1 MAYSKVQVS
10 TKILIILPRYGLE
23 MNRQGTKQDT
33 IDQNK
38 LQQFMNKAVGDIAGG
53 STAMLVII
61 GERLGL
67 YRAMSQ
73 TNTPISAKELANK
86 TGTVERLVSE
96 WLANQ
101 VASGYIE
108 YDPSRKKYRLPP
120 EHALALA
127 DENSS
132 VYLQG
137 IFKAIKSYFKD
148 EEEFLKMFRGE
159 RTFSWMDHNFFMA
172 EGFAEFFKSGYIG
185 NLINSWIPAVDDG
198 RVLEKLKTG
207 AKVVD
212 VGCGFGITTLMMAKT
227 YPNSIFTG
235 FDFHKES
242 IEKAKESAK
251 KENITNVKFEVSSA
265 SEYPGSG
272 YDFVTFFDCL
282 HDMGDPVGA
291 LTHTRKVIKKS
302 GNDDGDSSGG
312 GGGTCMIVEP
322 FAQNELENN
331 VNPIGSTFYAAS
343 TLICVPNS
351 LAFNGPALGAQAGE
365 NRIKAVALKSGFSHF
380 KKVLETPLNLV
391 YEAKP

>member
-1 MAYSKVQVS
+1 
-10 TKILIILPRYGLE
+10 
-23 MNRQGTKQDT
+23 MNRQEAKQKQNA

-38 LQQFMNKAVGDIAGG
+38 IQQFMNKAVGDIAGG

-67 YRAMSQ
+67 YKAMSQ
-73 TNTPISAKELANK
+73 ANTPISIKELADK

-108 YDPSRKKYRLPP
+108 YDPSRRKYRLPP

-127 DENSS
+127 DENSPI
-132 VYLQG
+132 YLQG

-159 RTFSWMDHNFFMA
+159 RTFSWMDHNPFMA

-185 NLINSWIPAVDDG
+185 NLINSWIPAVDNG
-198 RVLEKLKTG
+198 RVLEKLKKG
-207 AKVVD
+207 AKVAD

-227 YPNSIFTG
+227 YPNSTFTG

-242 IEKAKESAK
+242 IEKAKESAR
-251 KENITNVKFEVSSA
+251 KENIVSVRFEVSSA
-265 SEYPGSG
+265 SEFPGSG

-282 HDMGDPVGA
+282 HDMGDPIGA
-291 LTHTRKVIKKS
+291 LTHTRKVIKQS
-302 GNDDGDSSGG
+302 GDDDGGDGSGVG
-312 GGGTCMIVEP
+312 GSGTCMIVEP

-331 VNPIGSTFYAAS
+331 VSPIGSIFYAAS

-365 NRIKAVALKSGFSHF
+365 NRIKDVALKSGFSHF
-380 KKVLETPLNLV
+380 KKALETPLNLV

>member
-1 MAYSKVQVS
+1 MSQQEANK
-10 TKILIILPRYGLE
+10 
-23 MNRQGTKQDT
+23 NA

-38 LQQFMNKAVGDIAGG
+38 IQQFMNKAVGDIAGS

-67 YRAMSQ
+67 YRAMAQANS
-73 TNTPISAKELANK
+73 PVSVKELADK
-86 TGTVERLVSE
+86 TGTVERLVRE

-108 YDPSRKKYRLPP
+108 YDPGSRKYRLPP

-127 DENSS
+127 DENSPI
-132 VYLQG
+132 YLQG

-159 RTFSWMDHNFFMA
+159 RTLSWMDHNPFMA

-185 NLINSWIPAVDDG
+185 NLINSWIPTVDNG
-198 RVLEKLKTG
+198 RVLEKLKKG
-207 AKVVD
+207 AKVAD

-227 YPNSIFTG
+227 YPNSTFTG

-242 IEKAKESAK
+242 IEKAKEFAK
-251 KENITNVKFEVSSA
+251 REGLNNVKFEVASA
-265 SEYPGSG
+265 SDFPGHD

-282 HDMGDPVGA
+282 HDMGDPHGA
-291 LTHTRKVIKKS
+291 LTHTKNVIKK
-302 GNDDGDSSGG
+302 DD
-312 GGGTCMIVEP
+312 GTCMIVEP

-331 VNPIGSTFYAAS
+331 INPISSTFYAAS

-365 NRIKAVALKSGFSHF
+365 SKIKEVAIKSGFSHF
-380 KKVLETPLNLV
+380 KRVIETPLNIV

>member
-1 MAYSKVQVS
+1 
-10 TKILIILPRYGLE
+10 
-23 MNRQGTKQDT
+23 MNRQEAKQKQNA

-38 LQQFMNKAVGDIAGG
+38 IQQFMNKAVGDIAGG

-67 YRAMSQ
+67 YKAMSQ
-73 TNTPISAKELANK
+73 ANTLISIKELADK

-108 YDPSRKKYRLPP
+108 YDPSRRKYRLPP

-127 DENSS
+127 EENSPI
-132 VYLQG
+132 YLQG

-159 RTFSWMDHNFFMA
+159 RTFSWMDHNPFMA

-185 NLINSWIPAVDDG
+185 NLINSWIPAVDNG
-198 RVLEKLKTG
+198 RVLEKLKKG
-207 AKVVD
+207 AKVAD

-227 YPNSIFTG
+227 YPNSTFTG

-251 KENITNVKFEVSSA
+251 KENITSVRFEVSSA
-265 SEYPGSG
+265 SEFPGSG

-282 HDMGDPVGA
+282 HDMGDPIGA

-302 GNDDGDSSGG
+302 GSGSG
-312 GGGTCMIVEP
+312 SGTCMIVEP

-365 NRIKAVALKSGFSHF
+365 NRIKDVALKSGFSHF
-380 KKVLETPLNLV
+380 KKALETPLNLV

>member
-1 MAYSKVQVS
+1 MSQQTQKNNS
-10 TKILIILPRYGLE
+10 
-23 MNRQGTKQDT
+23 

-38 LQQFMNKAVGDIAGG
+38 TLQFMNKAIGDIAGS
-53 STAMLVII
+53 STAMLIII

-67 YRAMSQ
+67 YRDM
-73 TNTPISAKELANK
+73 AKANDPVSVKQLAEK
-86 TGTVERLVSE
+86 TGTVERLLGE

-108 YDPSRKKYRLPP
+108 YDPSSRKYRLPP

-132 VYLQG
+132 LYLQG

-159 RTFSWMDHNFFMA
+159 RSFSWMDHNPFMA
-172 EGFAEFFKSGYIG
+172 EGFAEFFKSGYVG
-185 NLINSWIPAVDDG
+185 NLINSWIPTIDNG
-198 RVLEKLKTG
+198 NVLEKLKKG
-207 AKVVD
+207 GKVAD
-212 VGCGFGITTLMMAKT
+212 VGCGFGITTIMMAKT
-227 YPNSIFTG
+227 YPNSSFIG

-242 IEKAKESAK
+242 IEKARESAK
-251 KENITNVKFEVSSA
+251 KEKINNVKFEVSSA
-265 SEYPGSG
+265 SEFPGSD

-282 HDMGDPVGA
+282 HDMGDPEGA
-291 LTHTRKVIKKS
+291 LTHTKSVIKKDD
-302 GNDDGDSSGG
+302 DDGRSGRDNSSNNS
-312 GGGTCMIVEP
+312 GGTCMIVEP

-331 VNPIGSTFYAAS
+331 VNPVASTFYAAS

-365 NRIKAVALKSGFSHF
+365 NRIKDVAMKSR
-380 KKVLETPLNLV
+380 VP
-391 YEAKP
+391 

>member
-1 MAYSKVQVS
+1 MSQQA
-10 TKILIILPRYGLE
+10 R
-23 MNRQGTKQDT
+23 NA

-38 LQQFMNKAVGDIAGG
+38 IQQFMNKAVGDIAGS

-67 YRAMSQ
+67 YKAMAQS
-73 TNTPISAKELANK
+73 NSPISVKELADK
-86 TGTVERLVSE
+86 TGTVERLVRE

-108 YDPSRKKYRLPP
+108 YNPSSRKYRLPP

-127 DENSS
+127 DENSPI
-132 VYLQG
+132 YLQG

-148 EEEFLKMFRGE
+148 EEEFLKMFRRE
-159 RTFSWMDHNFFMA
+159 RTLSWMDHNPFMS

-185 NLINSWIPAVDDG
+185 NLINSWIPAVDNGD
-198 RVLEKLKTG
+198 VLEKLKKG
-207 AKVVD
+207 GKVAD

-227 YPNSIFTG
+227 YPNSSFAG
-235 FDFHKES
+235 FDFDKES
-242 IEKAKESAK
+242 IEKAKESVK
-251 KENITNVKFEVSSA
+251 KEKINNVKFEVSSA
-265 SEYPGSG
+265 SEFPGSG

-282 HDMGDPVGA
+282 HDMGDPEGA
-291 LTHTRKVIKKS
+291 LTHTRNVIKKDD
-302 GNDDGDSSGG
+302 DDGDSSNI
-312 GGGTCMIVEP
+312 GTCMIVEP

-331 VNPIGSTFYAAS
+331 VNPVASTFYAAS

-365 NRIKAVALKSGFSHF
+365 NRIKDVAMKSGFSHF
-380 KKVLETPLNLV
+380 KRVLETSLNIV

>member
-1 MAYSKVQVS
+1 MS
-10 TKILIILPRYGLE
+10 
-23 MNRQGTKQDT
+23 RQETKQNA
-33 IDQNK
+33 IDQK
-38 LQQFMNKAVGDIAGG
+38 KIQQFMNKAIGDIAGS
-53 STAMLVII
+53 STAILVII

-67 YRAMSQ
+67 YKAMSQ
-73 TNTPISAKELANK
+73 ANSPISVKELADK
-86 TGTVERLVSE
+86 TGSVERLVRE

-108 YDPSRKKYRLPP
+108 YDPSSRKYRLPP

-127 DENSS
+127 DENSP

-159 RTFSWMDHNFFMA
+159 RTFSWMDHNHFMA
-172 EGFAEFFKSGYIG
+172 EGFAEFFKSGYTG
-185 NLINSWIPAVDDG
+185 NLINSWIPAVDNG
-198 RVLEKLKTG
+198 RVLEKLKKG
-207 AKVVD
+207 AKVAD

-227 YPNSIFTG
+227 YPNSTFTG

-251 KENITNVKFEVSSA
+251 KENITNVRFEVSSA
-265 SEYPGSG
+265 SEFPGSG

-282 HDMGDPVGA
+282 HDMGDPAGA
-291 LTHTRKVIKKS
+291 LTHTRNVIKKS
-302 GNDDGDSSGG
+302 GDDGVGDSSSS
-312 GGGTCMIVEP
+312 GTCLIVEP

-331 VNPIGSTFYAAS
+331 VNPVASTFYAAS

-365 NRIKAVALKSGFSHF
+365 NRIKDVAMKSGFSHF
-380 KKVLETPLNLV
+380 KRVLDTPLNLV
-391 YEAKP
+391 YETQP

>member
-1 MAYSKVQVS
+1 MTQQAQNA
-10 TKILIILPRYGLE
+10 I
-23 MNRQGTKQDT
+23 N
-33 IDQNK
+33 QNK
-38 LQQFMNKAVGDIAGG
+38 IRQFMNKAVVDIAGS

-67 YRAMSQ
+67 YRAMAQANSLVSVQ
-73 TNTPISAKELANK
+73 ELADK
-86 TGTVERLVSE
+86 TGTVERLVRE

-108 YDPSRKKYRLPP
+108 YDPSSRKYRLPP
-120 EHALALA
+120 EHALILA

-137 IFKAIKSYFKD
+137 IYKAIKSYFMD

-159 RTFSWMDHNFFMA
+159 RTLSWMDHNPFMA

-185 NLINSWIPAVDDG
+185 NLINSWIPAVDNG
-198 RVLEKLKTG
+198 SVIQKLRKG
-207 AKVVD
+207 AKVAD
-212 VGCGFGITTLMMAKT
+212 IGCGFGITTLMMAKT
-227 YPNSIFTG
+227 YLNSTFTG

-242 IEKAKESAK
+242 IEKAREYAK
-251 KENITNVKFEVSSA
+251 KEKTDNVKFEVSSA
-265 SEYPGSG
+265 SEFPGSG

-291 LTHTRKVIKKS
+291 LTHTRNAIKK
-302 GNDDGDSSGG
+302 NEVDGDSSNS
-312 GGGTCMIVEP
+312 GTCMIVEP
-322 FAQNELENN
+322 FAHNELENN
-331 VNPIGSTFYAAS
+331 VNPIASTFYAAS

-365 NRIKAVALKSGFSHF
+365 NRIKDVAMKSGFSHY
-380 KKVLETPLNLV
+380 KRVLQTPLNIV

>member
-1 MAYSKVQVS
+1 
-10 TKILIILPRYGLE
+10 
-23 MNRQGTKQDT
+23 MNRQEAKQNA

-38 LQQFMNKAVGDIAGG
+38 IQQFMNKAVGDIAGS

-67 YRAMSQ
+67 YKAMSQ
-73 TNTPISAKELANK
+73 ANSPISVKELADK

-108 YDPSRKKYRLPP
+108 YDPSSRKYRLPP

-127 DENSS
+127 DEDSPL
-132 VYLQG
+132 YLQG

-159 RTFSWMDHNFFMA
+159 RTFSWMDHNPFMA

-185 NLINSWIPAVDDG
+185 NLINSWIPAVDKG
-198 RVLEKLKTG
+198 RVLEKLKKG
-207 AKVVD
+207 AKVAD

-227 YPNSIFTG
+227 YPNSTFTG

-251 KENITNVKFEVSSA
+251 KENITSVRFEVSSA
-265 SEYPGSG
+265 SEFPGSG

-282 HDMGDPVGA
+282 HDMGDPIGA

-302 GNDDGDSSGG
+302 GDDGGDGSGVG
-312 GGGTCMIVEP
+312 GSGTCMIVEP

-331 VNPIGSTFYAAS
+331 VNPIGSIFYAPS

-365 NRIKAVALKSGFSHF
+365 NRIKDVALKSGFSHF
-380 KKVLETPLNLV
+380 KKALETPLNLV

>member
-1 MAYSKVQVS
+1 MS
-10 TKILIILPRYGLE
+10 
-23 MNRQGTKQDT
+23 RQETKQNA
-33 IDQNK
+33 IDQK
-38 LQQFMNKAVGDIAGG
+38 KIQQFMNKAIGDIAGS
-53 STAMLVII
+53 STAILVII

-67 YRAMSQ
+67 YKAMSQ
-73 TNTPISAKELANK
+73 ANSPISVKELADK
-86 TGTVERLVSE
+86 TGSVERLVRE

-108 YDPSRKKYRLPP
+108 YDPSSRKYRLPP

-127 DENSS
+127 DENSP

-159 RTFSWMDHNFFMA
+159 RTFSWMDHNHFMA
-172 EGFAEFFKSGYIG
+172 EGFAEFFKSGYTG
-185 NLINSWIPAVDDG
+185 NLIDSWIPAVDNG
-198 RVLEKLKTG
+198 RVLEKLKKG
-207 AKVVD
+207 AKVAD

-227 YPNSIFTG
+227 YPNSTFTG

-251 KENITNVKFEVSSA
+251 KENITNVRFEVSSA
-265 SEYPGSG
+265 SEFPGSG

-282 HDMGDPVGA
+282 HDMGDPAGA
-291 LTHTRKVIKKS
+291 LTHTRNVIKKR
-302 GNDDGDSSGG
+302 GDDGVGDSSSS
-312 GGGTCMIVEP
+312 GTCLIVEP

-331 VNPIGSTFYAAS
+331 VNPVASTFYAAS

-365 NRIKAVALKSGFSHF
+365 NRIKDVAMKSGFSHF
-380 KKVLETPLNLV
+380 KRVLDTPLNLV
-391 YEAKP
+391 YEAQP

>member
-1 MAYSKVQVS
+1 
-10 TKILIILPRYGLE
+10 
-23 MNRQGTKQDT
+23 
-33 IDQNK
+33 
-38 LQQFMNKAVGDIAGG
+38 MNKAVGDIAGS

-67 YRAMSQ
+67 YRAMAQANS
-73 TNTPISAKELANK
+73 PVSVKALADK
-86 TGTVERLVSE
+86 TGTVERLVRE

-108 YDPSRKKYRLPP
+108 YDPSSRKYRLPP

-127 DENSS
+127 DENSPI
-132 VYLQG
+132 YLQG

-159 RTFSWMDHNFFMA
+159 RTLSWMDHNPSMA

-185 NLINSWIPAVDDG
+185 NLINSWIPTVDNG
-198 RVLEKLKTG
+198 NVLEKLKKG
-207 AKVVD
+207 AKVAD

-227 YPNSIFTG
+227 YPNSTFTG

-251 KENITNVKFEVSSA
+251 KEKLDNVKFEVSSA
-265 SEYPGSG
+265 SEFPGSD
-272 YDFVTFFDCL
+272 YDLVTFFDCV
-282 HDMGDPVGA
+282 HDMGDPEGA
-291 LTHTRKVIKKS
+291 LTHTRNVIKK
-302 GNDDGDSSGG
+302 DDGGGNSSNNS
-312 GGGTCMIVEP
+312 GTCMIVEP

-331 VNPIGSTFYAAS
+331 VNPVASTFYAPS

-365 NRIKAVALKSGFSHF
+365 NRIKDVVMKSSFSHF
-380 KKVLETPLNLV
+380 KRVLETPLNIV

>member
-1 MAYSKVQVS
+1 MSQQAQ
-10 TKILIILPRYGLE
+10 
-23 MNRQGTKQDT
+23 NA

-38 LQQFMNKAVGDIAGG
+38 IQQFMNKAVGDIAGS

-67 YRAMSQ
+67 YRAMAQANS
-73 TNTPISAKELANK
+73 PVSVKELAEK
-86 TGTVERLVSE
+86 TGTVERLVRE

-108 YDPSRKKYRLPP
+108 YDPSSRKYRLPP

-127 DENSS
+127 DENSPI
-132 VYLQG
+132 YLQG

-159 RTFSWMDHNFFMA
+159 RTLSWMDHNPFMA

-185 NLINSWIPAVDDG
+185 NLINSWIPAVDNG
-198 RVLEKLKTG
+198 NVLEKLKKG
-207 AKVVD
+207 AKVAD

-227 YPNSIFTG
+227 YPNSTFTG

-265 SEYPGSG
+265 SEFPGSG

-282 HDMGDPVGA
+282 HDMGDPEGA
-291 LTHTRKVIKKS
+291 LTHTRNVIKKD
-302 GNDDGDSSGG
+302 GGGGGAAGDSSNS
-312 GGGTCMIVEP
+312 GTCMIVEP

-331 VNPIGSTFYAAS
+331 VNPVASTFYAAS

-365 NRIKAVALKSGFSHF
+365 NRIKDVAMKSGFSHF
-380 KKVLETPLNLV
+380 KRVLETPLNIV
-391 YEAKP
+391 YEAKPDYG

>member
-1 MAYSKVQVS
+1 MYSDMSQQS
-10 TKILIILPRYGLE
+10 Q
-23 MNRQGTKQDT
+23 NT

-38 LQQFMNKAVGDIAGG
+38 TLQFMNKAVGDIAGS

-67 YRAMSQ
+67 YRSMAQANSPV
-73 TNTPISAKELANK
+73 TVKELADK
-86 TGTVERLVSE
+86 TGTVERLVRE

-108 YDPSRKKYRLPP
+108 YDPSSRKYRLPP

-127 DENSS
+127 NESS
-132 VYLQG
+132 PIYLQG
-137 IFKAIKSYFKD
+137 IFKAIKSYFND

-159 RTFSWMDHNFFMA
+159 RTLSWMDHNHFMA

-185 NLINSWIPAVDDG
+185 NLISSWIPAVDNG
-198 RVLEKLKTG
+198 NVLEKLKKG
-207 AKVVD
+207 AKVAD

-227 YPNSIFTG
+227 YPNSTFIG

-242 IEKAKESAK
+242 IERAKESAK
-251 KENITNVKFEVSSA
+251 KEKLDNVKFEISSA
-265 SEYPGSG
+265 SEFPGSD
-272 YDFVTFFDCL
+272 YDLVTFFDCL
-282 HDMGDPVGA
+282 HDMGDPEGA
-291 LTHTRKVIKKS
+291 LIHTRNVIKKNGGRS
-302 GNDDGDSSGG
+302 GSDSSISNNGA
-312 GGGTCMIVEP
+312 CMIVEP

-331 VNPIGSTFYAAS
+331 VNPVASTFYAAS

-365 NRIKAVALKSGFSHF
+365 NRIKDVVMKSGFSHF
-380 KKVLETPLNLV
+380 TRVFETPLNIV

>member
-1 MAYSKVQVS
+1 
-10 TKILIILPRYGLE
+10 
-23 MNRQGTKQDT
+23 MNLQESNQKNT

-38 LQQFMNKAVGDIAGG
+38 IQQFMNKAVSDIAGS

-67 YRAMSQ
+67 YRAMAQANS
-73 TNTPISAKELANK
+73 PISVKELADK
-86 TGTVERLVSE
+86 TRTVERLVRE

-108 YDPSRKKYRLPP
+108 YDPSSRKYRLPP

-127 DENSS
+127 DENSP

-159 RTFSWMDHNFFMA
+159 RTLSWMDHHPLME

-185 NLINSWIPAVDDG
+185 NLINSWIPAVDNG
-198 RVLEKLKTG
+198 NVLEKLKKG
-207 AKVVD
+207 AKVAD

-227 YPNSIFTG
+227 YPNSTFTG
-235 FDFHKES
+235 FDFHREA
-242 IEKAKESAK
+242 IEKANGSAK
-251 KENITNVKFEVSSA
+251 KENLNNVKFEVASA
-265 SEYPGSG
+265 SDFPGSD

-291 LTHTRKVIKKS
+291 LTHTRNVIKK
-302 GNDDGDSSGG
+302 GGDGGRGDGSS
-312 GGGTCMIVEP
+312 GTCMIVEP

-331 VNPIGSTFYAAS
+331 VNPVASTFYAAS

-365 NRIKAVALKSGFSHF
+365 DRIKDVALKSGFSQF
-380 KKVLETPLNLV
+380 KRVLETPLNLV

>member
-1 MAYSKVQVS
+1 MTQQAQNA
-10 TKILIILPRYGLE
+10 I
-23 MNRQGTKQDT
+23 N
-33 IDQNK
+33 QNK
-38 LQQFMNKAVGDIAGG
+38 TQQFMKKAVVDIAGS

-67 YRAMSQ
+67 YRAMAQENSLV
-73 TNTPISAKELANK
+73 SVKELADK
-86 TGTVERLVSE
+86 TGTVERLVRE

-108 YDPSRKKYRLPP
+108 YDPSSRKYRLPP
-120 EHALALA
+120 EHALILA
-127 DENSS
+127 DEKSS

-137 IFKAIKSYFKD
+137 IYKAIKSYFND

-159 RTFSWMDHNFFMA
+159 RTLSWMDHNPFMA

-185 NLINSWIPAVDDG
+185 NLINSWIPAVDNG
-198 RVLEKLKTG
+198 GVVQKLRKG
-207 AKVVD
+207 AKVAD

-227 YPNSIFTG
+227 YLNSTFTG

-242 IEKAKESAK
+242 IEKAQEYAK
-251 KENITNVKFEVSSA
+251 KEKTDNVKFEVSSA
-265 SEYPGSG
+265 SEFPGSG

-282 HDMGDPVGA
+282 HDMGDPGGA
-291 LTHTRKVIKKS
+291 LTHTRNVIKKDE
-302 GNDDGDSSGG
+302 GGGDSSNS
-312 GGGTCMIVEP
+312 GTCMIVEP

-331 VNPIGSTFYAAS
+331 INPIASTFYAAS

-365 NRIKAVALKSGFSHF
+365 SRIKDVAMKSGFSHF
-380 KKVLETPLNLV
+380 KRVLETPLNIV

>member
-1 MAYSKVQVS
+1 MSGQEANQKNA
-10 TKILIILPRYGLE
+10 L
-23 MNRQGTKQDT
+23 
-33 IDQNK
+33 DQNK
-38 LQQFMNKAVGDIAGG
+38 IQKFMNKAVADIAGS

-67 YRAMSQ
+67 YRAMAR
-73 TNTPISAKELANK
+73 TNSPISVKELADK

-101 VASGYIE
+101 VASGYVE
-108 YDPSRKKYRLPP
+108 YDSISRKYRLPP
-120 EHALALA
+120 EHALVLA
-127 DENSS
+127 DENSP

-137 IFKAIKSYFKD
+137 ILKAIKSYFKD

-159 RTFSWMDHNFFMA
+159 RTFSWMDHNHFMA

-185 NLINSWIPAVDDG
+185 NLINSWIPAVDNG
-198 RVLEKLKTG
+198 NVLQKLKKG
-207 AKVVD
+207 AKVAD
-212 VGCGFGITTLMMAKT
+212 VGCGFGITTLMMAKA
-227 YPNSIFTG
+227 YPNSTFTG

-242 IEKAKESAK
+242 IEKANESAK
-251 KENITNVKFEVSSA
+251 KENINNVKFEVSSA
-265 SEYPGSG
+265 SDFPGSG

-291 LTHTRKVIKKS
+291 LTHTINVIKKV
-302 GNDDGDSSGG
+302 DGGRGDTSS
-312 GGGTCMIVEP
+312 GTCMIAEP

-331 VNPIGSTFYAAS
+331 VNPVASTFYAAS

-365 NRIKAVALKSGFSHF
+365 KRIKDVAMKSGFSHF
-380 KKVLETPLNLV
+380 KKVLETPLNIV
-391 YEAKP
+391 YEVKP

>member
-1 MAYSKVQVS
+1 MSQQEANQ
-10 TKILIILPRYGLE
+10 
-23 MNRQGTKQDT
+23 NA

-38 LQQFMNKAVGDIAGG
+38 IQQFMNKAVGDIAGS
-53 STAMLVII
+53 STAILVII

-67 YRAMSQ
+67 YRAMAQANS
-73 TNTPISAKELANK
+73 PISVKELADK
-86 TGTVERLVSE
+86 TGTIERLVGE

-108 YDPSRKKYRLPP
+108 YDPSSREYRLPP

-127 DENSS
+127 DKNSP

-148 EEEFLKMFRGE
+148 EEEFLKMFKGE
-159 RTFSWMDHNFFMA
+159 RTFSWMDHNSFMA

-185 NLINSWIPAVDDG
+185 NLINSWIPALDNG
-198 RVLEKLKTG
+198 NVLKKLKKG
-207 AKVVD
+207 AKVAD
-212 VGCGFGITTLMMAKT
+212 VGCGFGITTLMMGKT
-227 YPNSIFTG
+227 YPNSIFAG

-251 KENITNVKFEVSSA
+251 KENVNNVKFEVSSA
-265 SEYPGSG
+265 SEFPGSG

-282 HDMGDPVGA
+282 HDMGDPAGA
-291 LTHTRKVIKKS
+291 LAHTINVIKK
-302 GNDDGDSSGG
+302 DDERRDSSSD
-312 GGGTCMIVEP
+312 GTCMVVEP

-331 VNPIGSTFYAAS
+331 VNPIASTFYAAS

-365 NRIKAVALKSGFSHF
+365 NRIKDVAMKSGFSHF
-380 KKVLETPLNLV
+380 KRVLETPLNIV